1 MDFMVAGLI
10 VILLLVLFLPF
21 TVKKVEHNLEIFLFV
36 MGVAAVLVSGVF
48 STELLIHALEDPIM
62 ITIAVLVAGLLFKWL
77 AGPLEKGVMA
87 LTRVMPVRLFLALVV
102 IVLGFLSSVITAM
115 IAALVLVEIVSVL
128 RLDRRSELTAV
139 VLACFSIGLGAAL
152 TPIGEP
158 LSTIAVSKM
167 NGDFFYLLRLM
178 GEYIVPSVLLFGL
191 LTFALVKPRPNGDGL
206 KADRVTETY
215 REIVLRAAKVY
226 LFVMALVFLGSG
238 FEPLINMYIIDL
250 HPYLLYWINIVSAI
264 LDNATLAAAEL
275 SPLMGVATVK
285 AVLLGL
291 LISGGILIPGNIPN
305 IISAAKLKIT
315 SREWASL
322 GVPIGLALMIVYFVV
337 IMLTLSI

>member
-1 MDFMVAGLI
+1 
-10 VILLLVLFLPF
+10 
-21 TVKKVEHNLEIFLFV
+21 
-36 MGVAAVLVSGVF
+36 
-48 STELLIHALEDPIM
+48 
-62 ITIAVLVAGLLFKWL
+62 LVAGLLFKWL

-178 GEYIVPSVLLFGL
+178 GEYMVPSVLLFGL
-191 LTFALVKPRPNGDGL
+191 LRFALVKPRPNG
-206 KADRVTETY
+206 
-215 REIVLRAAKVY
+215 
-226 LFVMALVFLGSG
+226 
-238 FEPLINMYIIDL
+238 
-250 HPYLLYWINIVSAI
+250 
-264 LDNATLAAAEL
+264 
-275 SPLMGVATVK
+275 
-285 AVLLGL
+285 AV
-291 LISGGILIPGNIPN
+291 P
-305 IISAAKLKIT
+305 
-315 SREWASL
+315 
-322 GVPIGLALMIVYFVV
+322 
-337 IMLTLSI
+337 

>member
-1 MDFMVAGLI
+1 MDFMVSGLI

-21 TVKKVEHNLEIFLFV
+21 TVKIVEHNLEIFLFI
-36 MGVAAVLVSGVF
+36 MGIAAVLISGVF

-87 LTRVMPVRLFLALVV
+87 TVRVMPVRLFLALTV
-102 IVLGFLSSVITAM
+102 ILLGFLSSVITAM

-128 RLDRRSELTAV
+128 RLDRRSELLTV
-139 VLACFSIGLGAAL
+139 IMACFAIGLGAVL

-158 LSTIAVSKM
+158 LATIAVSKM

-178 GEYIVPSVLLFGL
+178 GEYIVPSVLLVGL
-191 LTFALVKPRPNGDGL
+191 LTFILVNPRVNGNGL

-215 REIVLRAAKVY
+215 KEIILRAAKVY

-238 FEPLINMYIIDL
+238 FEPLINRYIIDL
-250 HPYLLYWINIVSAI
+250 HPYLLYWINIISAI

-275 SPLMGVATVK
+275 SPLMGEATVK
-285 AVLLGL
+285 AVVLGL
-291 LISGGILIPGNIPN
+291 LISGGMLIPGNIPN

-315 SREWASL
+315 SREWARL
-322 GVPIGLALMIVYFVV
+322 GVPVGMALMIVYFVV
-337 IMLTLSI
+337 ILLTLSI

>member
-1 MDFMVAGLI
+1 MDFMVSGLI

-21 TVKKVEHNLEIFLFV
+21 TVKIVEHNLEIFLFI
-36 MGVAAVLVSGVF
+36 MGIAAVLISGVF

-87 LTRVMPVRLFLALVV
+87 TVRVMPVRLFLALTV
-102 IVLGFLSSVITAM
+102 ILLGFLSSVITAM

-128 RLDRRSELTAV
+128 RLDRRSELLTV
-139 VLACFSIGLGAAL
+139 IMACFAIGLGAVL

-158 LSTIAVSKM
+158 LATIAVSKM

-191 LTFALVKPRPNGDGL
+191 LTFILVNPRVNGNGL

-215 REIVLRAAKVY
+215 KEIILRAAKVY

-238 FEPLINMYIIDL
+238 FEPLINRYIIDL
-250 HPYLLYWINIVSAI
+250 HPYLLYWINIISAI

-275 SPLMGVATVK
+275 SPLMGEATVK
-285 AVLLGL
+285 AVVLGL
-291 LISGGILIPGNIPN
+291 LISGGMLIPGNIPN

-315 SREWASL
+315 SREWARL
-322 GVPIGLALMIVYFVV
+322 GVPVGMALMIVYFVV
-337 IMLTLSI
+337 ILLTLSI